1 MSYSSDIFSCHIFL
15 LFFLVQRYN
24 LFLRFQAKLSKKAFS
39 TLLYICY
46 INFCNIHT
54 TDFRCPS
61 DGHSLQIVCVGGERI
76 KPPCPMTYSIQVK
89 QIILLPIYKQ
99 NQTYIFFIYRHFRL
113 TAETPLLNTND
124 YFDAFSVYLKCFLMF
139 FRRFFRFFI
148 HISSRNDD
156 RSLYQFLFHQENYLI
171 DVRAKTTK
179 LPHRGKSVLQQ
190 RFEIWNP
197 QHQEP
202 GSTGLCTVNNL
213 IDSKLLQ

>member
-1 MSYSSDIFSCHIFL
+1 
-15 LFFLVQRYN
+15 
-24 LFLRFQAKLSKKAFS
+24 
-39 TLLYICY
+39 
-46 INFCNIHT
+46 
-54 TDFRCPS
+54 
-61 DGHSLQIVCVGGERI
+61 
-76 KPPCPMTYSIQVK
+76 MTYSIQVK
-89 QIILLPIYKQ
+89 QVILLPIYKQ
-99 NQTYIFFIYRHFRL
+99 NQAYIFFIYRHFRL

-124 YFDAFSVYLKCFLMF
+124 YFDAFSVYLKGFLMF

-156 RSLYQFLFHQENYLI
+156 RSPYQFLFHQENYLI

-179 LPHRGKSVLQQ
+179 LPHRGKSVLRQ